1 MFFADRVL
9 IVEGATEKALFSWLI
24 ARKWRDLSKYHVSV
38 VDAMGKFNFHR
49 YVALLEKFEIPYG
62 LMLDDDEDKNH
73 HVAINEMLKNS
84 HGNHRLSEAVFI
96 PRNME
101 SFLDTKL
108 PDSNFNK
115 PIRIIQ
121 ELESERINPDKI
133 SLLKD
138 KFCKALGIEGPAI

>member
-38 VDAMGKFNFHR
+38 IDAMGKFNLHR

-73 HVAINEMLKNS
+73 HVAINEMLKMVRVTI
-84 HGNHRLSEAVFI
+84 GFLRLFLSLKIWSRFLVKNFLIQISINQSELFKSW
-96 PRNME
+96 NQKE
-101 SFLDTKL
+101 SILTK
-108 PDSNFNK
+108 SY
-115 PIRIIQ
+115 
-121 ELESERINPDKI
+121 
-133 SLLKD
+133 
-138 KFCKALGIEGPAI
+138 C